1 MQEQCRG
8 ITRSGERCKIS
19 GNLKDG
25 YCHLHVNQAPAVE
38 RVVEKGSK
46 PEIAPEI
53 SAVGPAQNSKLRGV
67 ISLILVFAAGVFL
80 LSISRKKPSSR

>member
-25 YCHLHVNQAPAVE
+25 YCHLHVSQAPAVE
-38 RVVEKGSK
+38 KVVAKEIK
-46 PEIAPEI
+46 PEIPSEI
-53 SAVGPAQNSKLRGV
+53 SAAESTQSSKFRGM
-67 ISLILVFAAGVFL
+67 ISLFLVFVAGVFL
-80 LSISRKKPSSR
+80 LSLSRKKASSR